1 LRTGKNGVGFEQLQY
16 GVEMRD
22 EMLYTN
28 TSMLAFV
35 GDAAYELRVR
45 LHVSSS
51 GAFHSERLHRD
62 ATRYVRASAQALAVK
77 AMFNDLPAEEQT
89 LVKRARNKRIATKP
103 KNADPVDYKWA
114 TAFEA
119 LLGYYCLTGQ
129 EKKLETAADAA
140 IRIIDKAGKQ
150 EVDVTVTSETAGKG
164 GDITFVGGATAI
176 AAADARWGIGFEGG
190 LLADLPGDRTYF
202 RECTL
207 NKIVVMG
214 RKTLESLP
222 GGRPL
227 PSRTNIVLSR
237 NALFRADCEI
247 FSSFGDC
254 VSRLAS
260 ADPSAVYI
268 AGGAEIYAQFL
279 PYCDECLI
287 TKIEALLPADSFFPN
302 LDEDGAFECVWE
314 SEPQSEN
321 GFTYRFTRYVRK
333 ETSVGIG

>member
-1 LRTGKNGVGFEQLQY
+1 
-16 GVEMRD
+16 MRD

-35 GDAAYELRVR
+35 GDAAYELCVR
-45 LHVSSS
+45 LRVSAS

-62 ATRYVRASAQALAVK
+62 ATRYVRASAQASAIK
-77 AMFNDLPAEEQT
+77 AMLDGLPEEERR
-89 LVKRARNKRIATKP
+89 LVKRARNKRITTKP

-119 LLGYYCLTGQ
+119 LLGYYCLTEQ
-129 EKKLETAADAA
+129 SEKLEAAASAA
-140 IRIIDKAGKQ
+140 MRIIDIDEAINR
-150 EVDVTVTSETAGKG
+150 E
-164 GDITFVGGATAI
+164 GGAAVISESADKSRNTGLGGGVTAI

-190 LLADLPGDRTYF
+190 LLADLPGDRAYF

-207 NKIVVMG
+207 NKTVVMG
-214 RKTLESLP
+214 RKTLKSLP
-222 GGRPL
+222 GGKPL

-237 NALFRADCEI
+237 NALFRADCEV
-247 FSSFGDC
+247 FSSFDDC
-254 VSRLAS
+254 ASRLES
-260 ADPSAVYI
+260 VDSSLVYI
-268 AGGAEIYAQFL
+268 AGGAEIYALFL

-287 TKIEALLPADSFFPN
+287 TKIDAVLPADSFFPN
-302 LDEDGAFECVWE
+302 LDADGAFERVWE

-333 ETSVGIG
+333 DARAAGMGIGYE